1 MTIYDRFYSIYG
13 FAISIFYGIWVV
25 ITATFNAPLWVILV
39 LPLPI
44 MLVIFLISDFIRHI
58 KKSKKVALKQID
70 EYNYPI
76 HEY

>member
-25 ITATFNAPLWVILV
+25 ITATFNAQLWVVLV